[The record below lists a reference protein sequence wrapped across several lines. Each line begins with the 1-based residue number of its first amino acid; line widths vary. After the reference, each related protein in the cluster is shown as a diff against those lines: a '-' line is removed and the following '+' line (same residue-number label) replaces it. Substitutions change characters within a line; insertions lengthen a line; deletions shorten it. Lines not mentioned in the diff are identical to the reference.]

1 MINEYKTVI
10 ANNPEDL
17 DKSISNFLNQG
28 YRCQGGVSYDA
39 VNNMFMQAMVRKK
52 PDSKKA

>member
-52 PDSKKA
+52 PGNKA